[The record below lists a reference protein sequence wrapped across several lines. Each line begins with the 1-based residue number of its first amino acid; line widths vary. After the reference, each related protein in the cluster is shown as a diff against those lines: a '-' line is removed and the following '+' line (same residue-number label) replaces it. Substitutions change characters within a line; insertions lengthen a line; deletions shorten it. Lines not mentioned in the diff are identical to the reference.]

1 MTHRKLFLIVALLL
15 GLVLLLSPTVTYA
28 DGPGPGGKLIFG
40 GTFTLQS
47 GETLG
52 GDLVVFGGAVSI
64 AQNAEVDGDVAI
76 IGGTAT
82 INGYVD
88 GDVVA
93 LGGTITLGP
102 TAEIDGDAT
111 AVGGLINRDPAAQV
125 HGNIVETQSNL
136 EEELGGRIGP
146 GGMEIT
152 PVAPGGIEGNFM
164 NFPLN
169 RVSHG
174 PIDWLMRILFGGM
187 SAIAWTALL
196 AGLGV
201 ILVLIAPRHTE
212 RVANAI
218 HHNIFLAFGIGA
230 LALILLTPVI
240 GILTVILALTICL
253 LPVAIAIPFLL
264 LLILL
269 FGWLA
274 LGWLIGK
281 ELLRKANTSNATPIW
296 EALVGVAI
304 LTLLWRLPGVV
315 PFIGWFFSL
324 MVLFVAGSIA
334 IGGVLLTR
342 FGFRDYPAAPQ
353 PAAPPPPPESA
364 LPPESTVPAEPE
376 EAEAPQHPIVPPPP
390 PPPPPAE

>member
-1 MTHRKLFLIVALLL
+1 M
-15 GLVLLLSPTVTYA
+15 
-28 DGPGPGGKLIFG
+28 
-40 GTFTLQS
+40 
-47 GETLG
+47 
-52 GDLVVFGGAVSI
+52 
-64 AQNAEVDGDVAI
+64 
-76 IGGTAT
+76 
-82 INGYVD
+82 
-88 GDVVA
+88 
-93 LGGTITLGP
+93 
-102 TAEIDGDAT
+102 
-111 AVGGLINRDPAAQV
+111 
-125 HGNIVETQSNL
+125 
-136 EEELGGRIGP
+136 
-146 GGMEIT
+146 
-152 PVAPGGIEGNFM
+152 
-164 NFPLN
+164 
-169 RVSHG
+169 
-174 PIDWLMRILFGGM
+174 
-187 SAIAWTALL
+187 
-196 AGLGV
+196 
-201 ILVLIAPRHTE
+201 
-212 RVANAI
+212 
-218 HHNIFLAFGIGA
+218 
-230 LALILLTPVI
+230 
-240 GILTVILALTICL
+240 
-253 LPVAIAIPFLL
+253 AIAIPFLL

-376 EAEAPQHPIVPPPP
+376 EAEDPQHPIVPPPP